1 MATFEVDVD
10 VSDILDELSNRE
22 KREMYEELREELE
35 EEASPRNLEELFTN
49 GETYMEQE
57 IGKALAWMWEYR
69 NMLTTSQRN
78 RILEMTKENFVE
90 Q

>member
-10 VSDILDELSNRE
+10 VHDILYELSDRE
-22 KREMYEELREELE
+22 KREMYEDLKEELE
-35 EEASPRNLEELFTN
+35 EDGVSKNPEDLFNSGTS
-49 GETYMEQE
+49 YMEQE

-78 RILEMTKENFVE
+78 RILAITKENFVE

>member
-10 VSDILDELSNRE
+10 VSDILYELSDRE
-22 KREMYEELREELE
+22 KREMYEELKEELREEDN
-35 EEASPRNLEELFTN
+35 PTTLEELFTN
-49 GETYMEQE
+49 GGTYTEQE

-78 RILEMTKENFVE
+78 RILEMTKENFLE

>member
-1 MATFEVDVD
+1 MATFEVDVE
-10 VSDILDELSNRE
+10 VSDILYELSDRE
-22 KREMYEELREELE
+22 KREMYEDLKEELGE
-35 EEASPRNLEELFTN
+35 EDPSRNPEDLFNSGT
-49 GETYMEQE
+49 TYMEQE

-90 Q
+90 

>member
-10 VSDILDELSNRE
+10 VSDILYELSDRE
-22 KREMYEELREELE
+22 KREMYEDLKEELGE
-35 EEASPRNLEELFTN
+35 EDSSRNPEDLFNSGT
-49 GETYMEQE
+49 TYMEQE

-90 Q
+90 